1 VLATL
6 VWKKRRILAGGED
19 AMAKSKMHGIIER
32 IGAESLA
39 SHLREQIQ
47 ADQRRIAVHYS
58 SVDGM
63 SYPHNLLGEME
74 KLLAEHDCNAI
85 KEKIKCWRQ
94 WIDDT
99 EKVQQMMRRTLGD
112 VEAFIRFYQ
121 EANGFDLMGSE
132 E

>member
-1 VLATL
+1 
-6 VWKKRRILAGGED
+6 
-19 AMAKSKMHGIIER
+19 MAKRKMHEIIER

-39 SHLREQIQ
+39 NHLCEQIQ
-47 ADQRRIAVHYS
+47 ADQRKIAVHYS

-74 KLLAEHDCNAI
+74 KLLAEHEYATI
-85 KEKIKCWRQ
+85 GEKIQCWRR

-99 EKVQQMMRRTLGD
+99 EKVQQMMERTLVL
-112 VEAFIRFYQ
+112 VEAFVLFYQ
-121 EANGFDLMGSE
+121 EANGFENDE